1 MSLLTHARFGYIDFD
16 TTEAATAAVNAMH
29 NQLFEGRQLVCQYA
43 RFSQD
48 EARKRTSSEHTIKNA
63 PSKTLFIGNLSF
75 EMNDRDM
82 NELFKGIRNVVD
94 VRVAIDRRTGQA
106 RGFAHADFVDVQS
119 AQAAAAILRDRETY
133 GRKLR
138 VDYSFGPNTA
148 PKNQQMPPQQL

>member
-1 MSLLTHARFGYIDFD
+1 
-16 TTEAATAAVNAMH
+16 MH

-43 RFSQD
+43 RFSNDDIQ
-48 EARKRTSSEHTIKNA
+48 KRIPRTDGPKNP

-106 RGFAHADFVDVQS
+106 RGFAHADFVDIQS
-119 AQAAAAILRDRETY
+119 AQAAMATLLGKETY
-133 GRKLR
+133 GRKIR
-138 VDYSFGPNTA
+138 IDYSYGPSTA
-148 PKNQQMPPQQL
+148 PKNQMPPQQS